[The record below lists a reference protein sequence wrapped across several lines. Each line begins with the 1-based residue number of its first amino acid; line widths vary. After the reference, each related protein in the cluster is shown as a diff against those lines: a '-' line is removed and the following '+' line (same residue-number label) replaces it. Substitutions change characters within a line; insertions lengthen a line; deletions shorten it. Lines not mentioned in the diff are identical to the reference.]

1 MHRFLRAIGFSK
13 QYSKQ
18 EIDQLLGYVMNEPD
32 YHTIIKSGKTKYVR
46 HVRPHRQGRRAV
58 A

>member
-32 YHTIIKSGKTKYVR
+32 YHTIIKSGKLNMWKLEDKRVK
-46 HVRPHRQGRRAV
+46 RQAS
-58 A
+58 

>member
-18 EIDQLLGYVMNEPD
+18 EIDQLLGYVMNNKEW
-32 YHTIIKSGKTKYVR
+32 KS
-46 HVRPHRQGRRAV
+46 
-58 A
+58 

>member
-32 YHTIIKSGKTKYVR
+32 YRTIIKSGKAKNDFS
-46 HVRPHRQGRRAV
+46 
-58 A
+58 